1 MPSLTFLGATG
12 TVTGS
17 RFLLKTAHK
26 QYLIDCG
33 LFQGLKELR
42 LRNWEP
48 FPISPENIEAVI
60 LTHAHIDHT
69 GYLPRLVHYGFK
81 GTIYATTAT
90 TDLCQILLPDS
101 AHLQE
106 EDAEYANKKHF
117 SKHSPAL
124 PLYTTEDALQALE
137 LFTPI
142 AYGSRLQLDDG
153 VSLTFQDAGHI
164 LGSSF
169 IDLRLPID
177 GEERRL
183 LFSGD
188 LGRPNQPILRDP
200 HTVFGADYLIVES
213 TYGDRLHGNEDPK
226 EVMARIINES
236 VRRGGVLLIPSFAV
250 GRTQELLYTIRE
262 LEEANRIPHLPIY
275 MDSPLA
281 IKATKIFSKNKQD
294 FDLKSKTLE
303 LKGKNVLETAK
314 LHFAQTQEES
324 KAINK
329 IKSNAIIISAS
340 GMATGG
346 RILHHLFNR
355 LPDPKNTVLFIGYQA
370 VGTRGRTILDG
381 AESVKIH
388 GQYVPIR
395 AHIESTSCFSAHAD
409 YHEILAWLSNFN
421 SVPRKVFIVH
431 GEPEPA
437 RSLSDKINQHFGWST
452 ELPEYLSQYQIS

>member
-48 FPISPENIEAVI
+48 FPISPEDIDAVI

-153 VSLTFQDAGHI
+153 VSLTFRDAGHI

-169 IDLRLPID
+169 IDLRLSID
-177 GEERRL
+177 GEQRRL

-236 VRRGGVLLIPSFAV
+236 IRRGGVLLIPSFAV
-250 GRTQELLYTIRE
+250 GRTQELIYTIRE

-421 SVPRKVFIVH
+421 SGPRKVFIVH